1 LLKAVLAGGCLDYMP
16 VIQVTQEEEIRKNVI
31 PSQPWANG
39 SKTHTLKIP
48 RTKKG

>member
-1 LLKAVLAGGCLDYMP
+1 LLKAVLAGGWWLMP